1 MKLMCV
7 IGVFLVFQVTYA
19 QKPSLDCD
27 AQLIKSDKAIDE
39 ILFIFNRNV
48 TGYKSKQQMDDLY
61 CKPFPEWLK
70 EARVYRGC
78 LKSFPGQVYSIV
90 MNSIKKTWKTFCLTE
105 ENKSLAFRHTKC
117 MKPTNRHKFDQLR
130 DMIISLLEYIA
141 GVEDVNLIIPGLCCG
156 AKRGLAKFA
165 EDLEKVC
172 NAERMK
178 GSGHWVT
185 QEVIYRILQDA
196 LDMMC
201 GAYDTLEI
209 CNAKFPD
216 LMLNIE
222 NSLNTTET
230 YNHTL
235 VVPVVKLIQRLDG
248 DLNLE

>member
-1 MKLMCV
+1 
-7 IGVFLVFQVTYA
+7 
-19 QKPSLDCD
+19 
-27 AQLIKSDKAIDE
+27 
-39 ILFIFNRNV
+39 
-48 TGYKSKQQMDDLY
+48 
-61 CKPFPEWLK
+61 
-70 EARVYRGC
+70 
-78 LKSFPGQVYSIV
+78 
-90 MNSIKKTWKTFCLTE
+90 
-105 ENKSLAFRHTKC
+105 
-117 MKPTNRHKFDQLR
+117 
-130 DMIISLLEYIA
+130 MIISLLEYIA

-165 EDLEKVC
+165 EDLETVC
-172 NAERMK
+172 NAEGMK
-178 GSGHWVT
+178 GTGPWVAK
-185 QEVIYRILQDA
+185 EVVYRILQDA